1 MFFLKKQQYH
11 KLLLQAFARNFVLYL
26 FPAVIGAGL
35 MFSCNKP
42 SNIIN
47 SNANYKKVLD
57 SANLAYDHDRYQ
69 QAINYLDA
77 ATPRYKD
84 LDIAQKFDYYTLN
97 YNYFFHIKKANAQA
111 MLYADSILNLFN
123 TPEEKLK
130 YITKYGQ
137 ALFFKGDVLFE
148 ENKYNEAYQYFYQG
162 KLIANQVS
170 SKCTLGDFSYRM
182 GMIMYKQEHYSLAA
196 ANFKN
201 SSDETGAC
209 DLTFSYFYRIQEVL
223 NNTGLCYSKINAT
236 DSAMFYFKK
245 ALDFIDSHAEMFKE
259 RKVLLDV
266 ARGVIYGNEGDIYI
280 KEGNLPKAKMLLKQS
295 SEINLKKGYDNGD
308 AELSELKLAHIYY
321 RAHQTDSMIK
331 LLRTVRPRL
340 DSIKNQEAEADWNYL
355 MANYFIEKQDP
366 KAALS
371 YFIKYN
377 ALKDTIV
384 ARDKGLMGAD
394 IVQQIKRLEQNN
406 EFDALKKD
414 NRQQNLYLKVAIGFG
429 VLILII
435 FFLILLNW
443 RKSRRNIK
451 ILGRLN
457 HQVKDQNHSLGLA
470 LEELNVSSQEKDR
483 ILRTVAHDLRNPL
496 GGIAALTNAMADDDY
511 SEDQQK
517 MITLIKETSNN
528 SLELINEILEVTN
541 NSAPT
546 MLNRELVEINSLLNH
561 SVELLRFRAAEKNQ
575 QIKLELLDHPVS
587 LFISREKIWRVIG
600 NLLSNAVK
608 FSPPG
613 ADICLKIVDKGPEV
627 EISVKDSGIG
637 IPENMKSKVF
647 NIFTEAKRPGTAG
660 EKSFGLGLSISKQIV
675 ESHGGKICFESNS
688 DRGTTFY
695 VRLPKPVGS

>member
-1 MFFLKKQQYH
+1 MFFLEKQQYH
-11 KLLLQAFARNFVLYL
+11 KVPLQAFARNFVLC
-26 FPAVIGAGL
+26 FFTIACGPGL
-35 MFSCNKP
+35 MFSCNEP
-42 SNIIN
+42 SAIIN

-57 SANLAYDHDRYQ
+57 SANLAYDHNKYQ

-84 LDIAQKFDYYTLN
+84 LDIGQKFDYYSLN
-97 YNYFFHIKKANAQA
+97 YNYLFHIKKANNLG

-123 TPEEKLK
+123 TPEKKLK

-137 ALFFKGDVLFE
+137 AFFFKGDVLFE
-148 ENKYNEAYQYFYQG
+148 ESKYNEAYEYFYQG
-162 KLIANQVS
+162 KLIANRVS

-182 GMIMYKQEHYSLAA
+182 GMIMYKQEHFSLAA

-201 SSDETGAC
+201 SSAETGAC
-209 DLTFSYFYRIQEVL
+209 DLSFSYFYRRQEVL
-223 NNTGLCYSKINAT
+223 NNTGLCYSKINET
-236 DSAMFYFKK
+236 DSALFYFKK
-245 ALDFIDSHAEMFKE
+245 ALDFIDSNAERFNE

-266 ARGVIYGNEGDIYI
+266 ARGVIYGNEGNVYV
-280 KEGNLPKAKMLLKQS
+280 KKGNIPLAKALLKQS
-295 SEINLKKGYDNGD
+295 SEINLRKGYDNGD
-308 AELSELKLAHIYY
+308 AELSELKLAHVYY
-321 RAHQTDSMIK
+321 RAHQEDSMIN
-331 LLRTVRPRL
+331 LLRVVRPQL
-340 DSIKNQEAEADWNYL
+340 DSVKNQEAEADWNSL
-355 MANYFIEKQDP
+355 MANYFIRKQDP
-366 KAALS
+366 KAALT
-371 YFIKYN
+371 YLIKYN
-377 ALKDTIV
+377 TLKDSIV
-384 ARDKGLMGAD
+384 ARDKGLMEAD
-394 IVQQIKRLEQNN
+394 IVQQIKRLEQDN
-406 EFDALKKD
+406 EFDVLKKD
-414 NRQQNLYLKVAIGFG
+414 NQQQNLYLKIAAVFV

-457 HQVKDQNHSLGLA
+457 HQVKDQNHSLALA

-496 GGIAALTNAMADDDY
+496 GGIASLTNAMADDGY
-511 SEDQQK
+511 SEEQQR

-541 NSAPT
+541 NTGAT
-546 MLNRELVEINSLLNH
+546 MLNRALVEINALLSH
-561 SVELLRFRAAEKNQ
+561 SVELLRFKAAEKNQ
-575 QIKLELLDHPVS
+575 QIKLELLDKPVD

-600 NLLSNAVK
+600 NLLSNAIK

-613 ADICLKIVDKGPEV
+613 ADIILKIIDKGTEV

-675 ESHGGKICFESNS
+675 ESHGGKIWFESNGGN
-688 DRGTTFY
+688 GTTFF
-695 VRLPKPVGS
+695 VRLPKP